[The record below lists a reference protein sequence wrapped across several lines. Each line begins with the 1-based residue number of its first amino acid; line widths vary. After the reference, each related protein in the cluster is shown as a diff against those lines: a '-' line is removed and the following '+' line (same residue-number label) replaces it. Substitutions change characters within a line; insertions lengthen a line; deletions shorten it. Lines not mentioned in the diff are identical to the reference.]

1 MRIRTIKPEFWS
13 SGDIAAL
20 PVEDRLLYVGL
31 WSYVDDNGVG
41 RGEERLI
48 QTALFP
54 FDDFSE
60 GSVRTHGGLMHLHA
74 AGLVTLYEVD
84 GRPYVYVNTWDR
96 HQKINRPSKSRYP
109 RPDAENAVLTEPSVS
124 PHANYPLG
132 TGEQGNR
139 GTGEQGM
146 SEPNGSDVSEI
157 HEPPRD
163 DVERVCQHMADSVE
177 ARTGR
182 RPNITRKWRDTA
194 RLMLDRDKRTEADI
208 IAAINW
214 AANDE
219 FWRANILSMPKL
231 REKYDTLSLQA
242 SRGGPQTAALDIRQ
256 PETDEE
262 TAALVEEIFTPTALK
277 TIRRQG
283 VAS

>member
-1 MRIRTIKPEFWS
+1 
-13 SGDIAAL
+13 
-20 PVEDRLLYVGL
+20 
-31 WSYVDDNGVG
+31 
-41 RGEERLI
+41 
-48 QTALFP
+48 
-54 FDDFSE
+54 
-60 GSVRTHGGLMHLHA
+60 
-74 AGLVTLYEVD
+74 
-84 GRPYVYVNTWDR
+84 
-96 HQKINRPSKSRYP
+96 
-109 RPDAENAVLTEPSVS
+109 
-124 PHANYPLG
+124 
-132 TGEQGNR
+132 
-139 GTGEQGM
+139 M

-214 AANDE
+214 VTNDE

-242 SRGGPQTAALDIRQ
+242 QRGGPQTAALNIRQ